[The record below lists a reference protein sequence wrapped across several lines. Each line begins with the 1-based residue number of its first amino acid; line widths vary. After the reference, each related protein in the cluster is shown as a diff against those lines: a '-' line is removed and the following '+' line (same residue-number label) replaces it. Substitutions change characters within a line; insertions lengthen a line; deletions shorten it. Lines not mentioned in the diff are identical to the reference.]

1 MKTYTNNAVVWLKK
15 DKNGKTFLSF
25 KAERD
30 IKEGES
36 INLFKNDKGDNPKR
50 PDYRSYEV
58 EEEKEES
65 QEFDTEKVASDVPF

>member
-30 IKEGES
+30 IREGES
-36 INLFKNDKGDNPKR
+36 INLFKNDKGDNPAR

-58 EEEKEES
+58 EEEKEKEEVIDSGEVAES
-65 QEFDTEKVASDVPF
+65 IPF